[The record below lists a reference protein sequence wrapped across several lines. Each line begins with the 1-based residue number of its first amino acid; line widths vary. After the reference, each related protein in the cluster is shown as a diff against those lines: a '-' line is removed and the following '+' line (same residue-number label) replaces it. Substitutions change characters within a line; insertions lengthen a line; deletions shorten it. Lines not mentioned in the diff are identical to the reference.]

1 MRRNIILVA
10 WISSSISFST
20 RKKKEEI
27 VTGLLSGTWEKV
39 VPDKTRNLD
48 LFLSCSTDLRSGC
61 ENKKEVI

>member
-48 LFLSCSTDLRSGC
+48 LFLSCSTGLRSGC
-61 ENKKEVI
+61 EHKKEVI